1 MTISISGVIVD
12 LIIISI
18 IITTSYLSYKRG
30 LSSVLY
36 SIIAVVI
43 SIMIMFALYKPVSNT
58 IISNT
63 NLDENIANGIKNVLP
78 EGLVNNGETINENSS
93 EYSKGSTKLIN
104 GYVQEAVQKSESDV
118 VGYVSLQLAYFLIR
132 ILTMIILYIVSRII
146 LVIIRFATNIISNLP
161 IIKTFDKGGGLIY
174 GVIKSFLIV
183 FVILAILSA
192 FSPIISS
199 WGVIGAIERSYIG
212 KALYNNNFL
221 LNLIMK

>member
-1 MTISISGVIVD
+1 M
-12 LIIISI
+12 
-18 IITTSYLSYKRG
+18 
-30 LSSVLY
+30 
-36 SIIAVVI
+36 
-43 SIMIMFALYKPVSNT
+43 
-58 IISNT
+58 
-63 NLDENIANGIKNVLP
+63 P

-93 EYSKGSTKLIN
+93 EYSKGSTKIIN
-104 GYVQEAVQKSESDV
+104 GYVQEAIQKSESDV

>member
-18 IITTSYLSYKRG
+18 IITTSYLSYKKG

-63 NLDENIANGIKNVLP
+63 SLDENIANGIKNVLP

-93 EYSKGSTKLIN
+93 EYSKGSTKIIN
-104 GYVQEAVQKSESDV
+104 GYVQEAVQKSEADV

-132 ILTMIILYIVSRII
+132 ILTMIILYVVSRII

-174 GVIKSFLIV
+174 GVVKSFLIV

>member
-18 IITTSYLSYKRG
+18 IISTSYLSYKRG

-63 NLDENIANGIKNVLP
+63 SLDENIANGIKNVLP

-93 EYSKGSTKLIN
+93 EYSKGSTKIIN
-104 GYVQEAVQKSESDV
+104 GYVQEAIQKSESDV